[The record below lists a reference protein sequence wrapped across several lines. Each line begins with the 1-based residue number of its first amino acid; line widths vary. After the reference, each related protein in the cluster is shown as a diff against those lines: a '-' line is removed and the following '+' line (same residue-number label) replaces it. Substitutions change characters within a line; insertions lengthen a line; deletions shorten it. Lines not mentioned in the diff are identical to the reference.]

1 MYPFQSGNFKTQEQ
15 KLRLYLCKQFLL
27 DHWPTLLIRIF
38 NTGYIIALIL
48 HSVVYSLLG
57 LSPDPS
63 AAATRED
70 DDVDGRSTTLLSLLS
85 LLESPTFCSM
95 LRDSAGGG
103 GAVATG
109 TGGTKFG
116 VPMQM
121 RLDGGGATWP
131 SRALDRVVPEETG
144 SNVISSPK

>member
-1 MYPFQSGNFKTQEQ
+1 M
-15 KLRLYLCKQFLL
+15 
-27 DHWPTLLIRIF
+27 
-38 NTGYIIALIL
+38 
-48 HSVVYSLLG
+48 LG

-63 AAATRED
+63 AAATREA

-85 LLESPTFCSM
+85 LLESPTFRSL

-103 GAVATG
+103 GAGAADTG

-121 RLDGGGATWP
+121 RLDGGGAT
-131 SRALDRVVPEETG
+131 
-144 SNVISSPK
+144 